1 MYNIEDIRTFVQLQE
16 YLSNLSDVQKLDSV
30 IAAKCAS
37 KFIEL
42 FQSLLNTDIQK
53 EKDGLTQN
61 QDDLNKRKKEA
72 SLAYNCFNKIAS
84 LSIPD
89 TIKADFKKMEPSVK
103 EIEDISNYTAGLNT
117 RMQEILAEANQRNK
131 NNSGCVVVIAF
142 LIISAVCLSL
152 I

>member
-1 MYNIEDIRTFVQLQE
+1 MNNIKEIRTFVQLQD
-16 YLSNLSDVQKLDSV
+16 YLSSLSEVQKSDSV
-30 IAAKCAS
+30 IAAGCAS

-42 FQSLLNTDIQK
+42 FQSLLNTDIHN

-61 QDDLNKRKKEA
+61 QEDLNKRKKDA
-72 SLAYNCFNKIAS
+72 SIAYNCFNKIAS

-89 TIKADFKKMEPSVK
+89 AIKADFKKLQPSVK
-103 EIEDISNYTAGLNT
+103 EIADISNYTAGLNT

-131 NNSGCVVVIAF
+131 NNSGCMTAVAF
-142 LIISAVCLSL
+142 LIISVVLLNL